1 MRRQASVADVAA
13 IAGVSIRTVSNVV
26 NGYAHVSI
34 STRRKVEEA
43 IRKTGYRP
51 NITAKRLR
59 QGRTGTIGLA
69 VPNLGWP
76 YFGEIAHL
84 VQIEAQKRDYS
95 VLVAETQGSLTREM
109 AVLENFASGI
119 VDGFIFSPQV
129 ARPADLASLDLRIPV
144 ALIGERIRDAGF
156 LHVAVDNERA
166 AMAVADHLI
175 EAGARSFAVLGTL
188 DPLTG
193 AGPGPERMSG
203 FARALESAG
212 LPSSAWVGLEVSPWT
227 YEGSYH
233 SMLAFLQEHPTPD
246 AVFAMNDILASAAI
260 RALRDVG
267 ADVPQDVLVAG
278 WDDVDISRYFLPSLT
293 TIRPDKEGLVAATI
307 SGVIDRI
314 EGESGGETEVEIPFE
329 LIVRES
335 TSPGVI
341 PPGHPRRSGRS
352 A

>member
-1 MRRQASVADVAA
+1 MRKNPSVADVAA

-26 NGYAHVSI
+26 NDYAHVSI

-43 IRKTGYRP
+43 IRQTGYRP
-51 NITAKRLR
+51 NISAKRLR

-69 VPNLGWP
+69 VPNMGWP

-95 VLVAETQGSLTREM
+95 VLVAETQGSLTREIS
-109 AVLENFASGI
+109 VLQNFDSGI

-129 ARPADLASLDLRIPV
+129 ASPEDLTALDLRVPM
-144 ALIGERIRDAGF
+144 ALLGERIRDAGL
-156 LHVAVDNERA
+156 LHVAIDNERA

-193 AGPGPERMSG
+193 AGPGPERMKGFSG
-203 FARALESAG
+203 ALESAG

-233 SMLAFLQEHPTPD
+233 SMLSYLQEHSTPD

-267 ADVPQDVLVAG
+267 ADVPLDVLVAG

-293 TIRPDKEGLVAATI
+293 TIRPDKEALVAAAI
-307 SGVIDRI
+307 SGLINRI
-314 EGESGGETEVEIPFE
+314 EGEDEGAVEVEIPFE
-329 LIVRES
+329 LVVRES
-335 TSPGVI
+335 TT
-341 PPGHPRRSGRS
+341 PRAAASS
-352 A
+352 AQVSLEA